1 MFPVRR
7 LLLASLLVISLT
19 FEAHPD
25 RQTPARAA
33 KEAPARKKIVLI
45 AGPKS
50 HGPVGNGI
58 HDYGW
63 SVQLL
68 KVMLDHSNVKDQ
80 VNVEIHLD
88 GWPTDPKTL
97 EDADTLMIVS
107 DGRDGD
113 KFAEAPHLA
122 SAERVRFLD

>member
-1 MFPVRR
+1 MPLRSQSDAFGSNQGNSFMSRC
-7 LLLASLLVISLT
+7 LAILAGILLALPSMAA
-19 FEAHPD
+19 EPDHPV
-25 RQTPARAA
+25 
-33 KEAPARKKIVLI
+33 KKVVLI

-68 KVMLDHSNVKDQ
+68 KVMLDNSNVKDR
-80 VNVEIHLD
+80 VKVEVHLD
-88 GWPTDPKTL
+88 GWPRDPRTL
-97 EDADTLMIVS
+97 EDADTIMIIS

-113 KFAEAPHLA
+113 QYQEAPHL
-122 SAERVRFLD
+122 